1 VKGLAKTM
9 SDAQLFLEST
19 LTAALPAPG
28 SPVDPS
34 QLPSSAAQEAMLEMH
49 RTWLSRCT
57 QVCEE
62 AAKGN
67 LEMRLLH
74 AGQCGDFS
82 PLMHSINHLLD
93 MTDAFMRESYAT
105 LEHAG
110 QGKFYRRVLLRGMLG
125 SFRTSSKL
133 TNEATAAMST
143 NAAKLQESEQQR
155 AHIAEEF
162 EGNVKKVVA
171 ALSNSADQVKQTA
184 THLSQAAGDTIDDKK
199 EAGGNPRKSGKE
211 KERAQDLNTVV
222 ASLGEASQKI
232 GGVVKLISQIAAQTN
247 LLALNATIEAARAG
261 EAGKGFAVVASEVKS
276 LARQTTEATGGI
288 SREISA
294 MRETAARTAELV
306 GGMSATIHSMTQI
319 SGQLSQHAE
328 ELAGAVDS
336 FLQNIRG

>member
-1 VKGLAKTM
+1 MNDTSTLAHSALVSPPPATE
-9 SDAQLFLEST
+9 SAQLPAQP
-19 LTAALPAPG
+19 AAAI
-28 SPVDPS
+28 SVDS
-34 QLPSSAAQEAMLEMH
+34 QMEMY
-49 RTWLSRCT
+49 RTWLSRCA

-74 AGQCGDFS
+74 ADQCGDFS
-82 PLMHSINHLLD
+82 PLMHCINHLLD
-93 MTDAFMRESYAT
+93 MTDAFMRESHAA

-125 SFRTSSKL
+125 SFRNTSKL
-133 TNEATAAMST
+133 INEATGEMAKKD
-143 NAAKLQESEQQR
+143 AKLKDSESQR
-155 AHIAEEF
+155 ARIADEF
-162 EGNVKKVVA
+162 EGTVKKVVSS
-171 ALSNSADQVKQTA
+171 LSTSAEQVKQTA
-184 THLSQAAGDTIDDKK
+184 AQLSRAAGETLDEK
-199 EAGGNPRKSGKE
+199 EAGQEKKRKTGKE

-222 ASLGEASQKI
+222 NSLGEASQKI

-294 MRETAARTAELV
+294 MRETASRTAELV
-306 GGMSATIHSMTQI
+306 SGMSGTIHSMTEI
-319 SGQLSQHAE
+319 SAQLSQHAE
-328 ELAGAVDS
+328 ELATAVDS
-336 FLQNIRG
+336 FLQSIRS

>member
-1 VKGLAKTM
+1 M
-9 SDAQLFLEST
+9 SDTTTFTEATFGASVPPSGHPQAS
-19 LTAALPAPG
+19 
-28 SPVDPS
+28 SPMDA
-34 QLPSSAAQEAMLEMH
+34 PSSPESLLEMY
-49 RTWLSRCT
+49 RTWLGRCV

-74 AGQCGDFS
+74 SGDCGDFS

-93 MTDAFMRESYAT
+93 MTDAFMRES
-105 LEHAG
+105 HAALQHAS

-125 SFRTSSKL
+125 SFRNTSKL
-133 TNEATAAMST
+133 TNEATEEMAK
-143 NAAKLQESEQQR
+143 NDAKLKESEHQR
-155 AHIAEEF
+155 VRIADEF
-162 EGNVKKVVA
+162 EGTVKKVVSS
-171 ALSNSADQVKQTA
+171 LSASADQVKYTASQLSQTA
-184 THLSQAAGDTIDDKK
+184 GESGSGKQVVESKS
-199 EAGGNPRKSGKE
+199 RKSGKE

-222 ASLGEASQKI
+222 TSLGEASQKI

-306 GGMSATIHSMTQI
+306 SGMSSTIHSMTEI

-336 FLQNIRG
+336 FLQSIRS